1 MPAGAILL
9 SANALERV
17 LSHRG
22 GTWTLEYVQR
32 STEGD
37 TVSHDPTSPHDWKN
51 LHLNVHRLSDG
62 GLASSLVVRR
72 WSGGTAWDRR
82 LSPLTPLPMESERPE
97 HVDPRLWVLLHVVR
111 ALVERQSGRR
121 L

>member
-1 MPAGAILL
+1 L
-9 SANALERV
+9 SALGA
-17 LSHRG
+17 
-22 GTWTLEYVQR
+22 TWTLEHVQR

-37 TVSHDPTSPHDWKN
+37 DMAHDPLSPHDWKN

-62 GLASSLVVRR
+62 GLAASLVVRR

-111 ALVERQSGRR
+111 SLVERQSGQR